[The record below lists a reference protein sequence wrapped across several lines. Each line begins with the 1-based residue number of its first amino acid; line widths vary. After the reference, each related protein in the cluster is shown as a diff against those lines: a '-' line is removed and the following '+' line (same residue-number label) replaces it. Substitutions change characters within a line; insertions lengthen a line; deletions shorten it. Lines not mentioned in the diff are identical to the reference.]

1 MEIMLR
7 EGAQLV
13 ILRTENL
20 QWVTRTVKEEN
31 YFFVIVFAERLAF
44 PKLSTSTLQPIS

>member
-13 ILRTENL
+13 ILTSKQDR
-20 QWVTRTVKEEN
+20 K
-31 YFFVIVFAERLAF
+31 LALGDQNS
-44 PKLSTSTLQPIS
+44 KRRK